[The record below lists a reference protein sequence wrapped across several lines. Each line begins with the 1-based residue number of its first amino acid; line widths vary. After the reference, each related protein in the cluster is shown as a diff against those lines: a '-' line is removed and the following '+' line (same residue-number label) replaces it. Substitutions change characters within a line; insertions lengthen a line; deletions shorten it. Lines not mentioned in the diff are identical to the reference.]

1 MLFALGEPDFT
12 RPAVALVG
20 TRQASEYGLAMAGHL
35 AAGLARQGLV
45 VVSGMDSGID
55 TAAHL
60 GALEAGG
67 RTLAVLGCGPDVVYP
82 KANAQLHARLR
93 QQGAVVA
100 EYPLG
105 HPPDAGTFPRRN
117 RLISGL
123 SLGTVVVEA
132 PA

>member
-1 MLFALGEPDFT
+1 
-12 RPAVALVG
+12 
-20 TRQASEYGLAMAGHL
+20 MAGHL

>member
-1 MLFALGEPDFT
+1 
-12 RPAVALVG
+12 
-20 TRQASEYGLAMAGHL
+20 
-35 AAGLARQGLV
+35 
-45 VVSGMDSGID
+45 
-55 TAAHL
+55 
-60 GALEAGG
+60 
-67 RTLAVLGCGPDVVYP
+67 
-82 KANAQLHARLR
+82 LHARLR